1 MRAEKQELKSQHI
14 CGAERSL
21 SASPSFCFSLS
32 SSKSQ
37 TVYIKGVG
45 RMNSDRIRPDLKS
58 HSLNQGMATWE
69 QMRILLF
76 LSKGYSKISQAK
88 IKENVIFRML
98 LGRVSRKSKETFD
111 WVMEL
116 PSKIAL
122 CQGQVLT

>member
-1 MRAEKQELKSQHI
+1 MGLREACLLPPHP
-14 CGAERSL
+14 AL
-21 SASPSFCFSLS
+21 PSP
-32 SSKSQ
+32 Q
-37 TVYIKGVG
+37 VNHKGVG
-45 RMNSDRIRPDLKS
+45 GVNSDRIRPDLKS
-58 HSLNQGMATWE
+58 HSLKQGMATWE

-76 LSKGYSKISQAK
+76 LSKDYSETSQAI

-98 LGRVSRKSKETFD
+98 LGRVSRQSKETFD